1 MYFTYPGISLTW
13 IFLSVLH
20 HSLLKFKLHLKQSIK
35 LLFPPCHP
43 LEMLSWDHIGI
54 GKFQLVASSR
64 LWVFAL
70 SQGSLLVVGSL
81 AQAAATFWDPILL
94 RPQASPTPN
103 PPATYFKAWPKEAEI
118 VYHHKRFYKDAAQ
131 PKARPTFYIIKQ
143 NGYQRCLE
151 HPHLVSGPPKT
162 MNSCLEVHLHDQER
176 VCLRLLKGTK
186 ASCPQGKFQRLL

>member
-1 MYFTYPGISLTW
+1 M
-13 IFLSVLH
+13 LH
-20 HSLLKFKLHLKQSIK
+20 HRLLKFKLHPKQVSNFFS
-35 LLFPPCHP
+35 LHVP

-81 AQAAATFWDPILL
+81 TQAAATFCWDPILL
-94 RPQASPTPN
+94 RPKCHQPPTHL
-103 PPATYFKAWPKEAEI
+103 PPTYFKAWPKEAEI

-131 PKARPTFYIIKQ
+131 PKARPAFYIIKQ

-162 MNSCLEVHLHDQER
+162 MNR
-176 VCLRLLKGTK
+176 YLRCICMTK
-186 ASCPQGKFQRLL
+186 RPVWGSWKEQRHRLPPGKISTAPFRDFGNTPWAV